1 MDEFGKAF
9 TNVQLIV
16 SKATTDTLT
25 TAQGTALSTL
35 DTLNNNNIA
44 STTATTLNK
53 RCRHPGCCAGLQC
66 DSIA

>member
-53 RCRHPGCCAGLQC
+53 KIGGAGIRLLRRTTV
-66 DSIA
+66 